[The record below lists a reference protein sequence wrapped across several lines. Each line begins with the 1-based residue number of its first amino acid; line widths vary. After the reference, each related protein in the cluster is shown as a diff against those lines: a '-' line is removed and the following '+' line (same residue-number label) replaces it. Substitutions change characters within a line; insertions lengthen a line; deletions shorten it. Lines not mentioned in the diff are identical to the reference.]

1 MTSYSRLYINILLS
15 SISMQIYCLTP
26 LTSMIFYHIST
37 QLFWALLVLCFVT
50 RLDPHATLYDNEPNS
65 PISITDTSWSHRFHL
80 KIGPIHTVLSPY
92 LKAIDMCQSP
102 IPSDDCT
109 FMSNI
114 NVTVLDETF
123 HQITQMGVYETETCL
138 AQMGVYK
145 TKICLAHMGIDINM
159 CMVNIAKFQSSNTY
173 IRHILSGFVQFMLLF
188 QKACKNQNWSTFNF
202 YLVYCC
208 LKKNMSISKK
218 CKIIQMSLMRSLYN
232 CHDYK
237 IHLEAILC
245 MYLLTVIFILGC
257 CIRFFIA
264 VFDNYFEKHYLF
276 TSFNE
281 DSIDQNY
288 EYIIQDNKS
297 DNTDDTIVSSSN
309 YDVGGG
315 RKPIFTYELLHQYV
329 NPVSD
334 IEYKP
339 DTSFTFLS
347 HCPKSVAVD
356 LCKQNQKYI
365 FGCVPLLIFLPL
377 LTRHDVKEICKLHNL
392 NLSYRANLSQMND
405 LLSNHYCNYCETYA
419 SVFEIYSTQSKA
431 KINKTFY
438 EKEKSKPQH
447 MKNETTE
454 DNGNTIF
461 PPPSPSHELQE
472 NIIHDYCKDCSP
484 TNILE
489 SGCAVCGQ
497 LTPCKNLSK
506 LSTTT
511 CSLHILSRSGCGF
524 TRKERTTD
532 SAPIEELPGPV
543 LDSTCKNI
551 CMSCKQFL
559 QKGRTPTYALAKGL
573 WLGNIPL
580 QLQNLSFAE
589 QLLIARVRHN
599 KCIVRVSSGMHKMKA
614 NAIMFENPT
623 PKIYRALPPS
633 IEELDDVLAFIFT
646 GPTRPTD
653 DDMKRTPLLVHRR
666 KVCSALEWL
675 KLNHVDYYDLDISYD
690 NLKEYPENG
699 CPVVVAYRHAETNKN
714 AESTS
719 AFDQDYEDGTEDG
732 PCPFV
737 VNGITGEELEINN
750 PKALIARATKHL

>member
-1 MTSYSRLYINILLS
+1 
-15 SISMQIYCLTP
+15 MQIYCLTP

-297 DNTDDTIVSSSN
+297 DNTDDTIISSSN

-315 RKPIFTYELLHQYV
+315 
-329 NPVSD
+329 
-334 IEYKP
+334 
-339 DTSFTFLS
+339 
-347 HCPKSVAVD
+347 
-356 LCKQNQKYI
+356 
-365 FGCVPLLIFLPL
+365 
-377 LTRHDVKEICKLHNL
+377 
-392 NLSYRANLSQMND
+392 
-405 LLSNHYCNYCETYA
+405 
-419 SVFEIYSTQSKA
+419 
-431 KINKTFY
+431 
-438 EKEKSKPQH
+438 
-447 MKNETTE
+447 
-454 DNGNTIF
+454 
-461 PPPSPSHELQE
+461 
-472 NIIHDYCKDCSP
+472 
-484 TNILE
+484 
-489 SGCAVCGQ
+489 
-497 LTPCKNLSK
+497 
-506 LSTTT
+506 
-511 CSLHILSRSGCGF
+511 
-524 TRKERTTD
+524 
-532 SAPIEELPGPV
+532 
-543 LDSTCKNI
+543 
-551 CMSCKQFL
+551 
-559 QKGRTPTYALAKGL
+559 
-573 WLGNIPL
+573 
-580 QLQNLSFAE
+580 
-589 QLLIARVRHN
+589 
-599 KCIVRVSSGMHKMKA
+599 
-614 NAIMFENPT
+614 
-623 PKIYRALPPS
+623 
-633 IEELDDVLAFIFT
+633 
-646 GPTRPTD
+646 
-653 DDMKRTPLLVHRR
+653 
-666 KVCSALEWL
+666 
-675 KLNHVDYYDLDISYD
+675 
-690 NLKEYPENG
+690 
-699 CPVVVAYRHAETNKN
+699 
-714 AESTS
+714 
-719 AFDQDYEDGTEDG
+719 
-732 PCPFV
+732 
-737 VNGITGEELEINN
+737 
-750 PKALIARATKHL
+750 